1 MGHAVEVL
9 LCLGACKAAP
19 PAARALLSTLAKLFA
34 MAHAPGSALCAELRV
49 RRVRARRPWRP
60 AGACSAHA
68 NKSCVCQLVVPV
80 AEKPG
85 HVQICPACA
94 SVWYLLAKA
103 WAENLPCSGRQGALG
118 AACIAWGSGLLRSG
132 AGLRAIGLALP
143 AELLPYAAAQLLP
156 VLLLPPKRLLALDV
170 PRQPLGGTI
179 RVSDVLSD
187 LLVSKNNSSLRG
199 LS

>member
-1 MGHAVEVL
+1 M
-9 LCLGACKAAP
+9 
-19 PAARALLSTLAKLFA
+19 
-34 MAHAPGSALCAELRV
+34 SALCD
-49 RRVRARRPWRP
+49 RPP
-60 AGACSAHA
+60 A
-68 NKSCVCQLVVPV
+68 NSCVAARQEALIGWVP
-80 AEKPG
+80 E
-85 HVQICPACA
+85 
-94 SVWYLLAKA
+94 LL
-103 WAENLPCSGRQGALG
+103 CSTAPQRAAGRF
-118 AACIAWGSGLLRSG
+118 
-132 AGLRAIGLALP
+132 LP